1 MSERILLIEDDQS
14 FRAMLGE
21 ALADKGYL
29 VAAASSAEE
38 GVSRLQKDSFDLVLT
53 DVKLPGMSGIEAI
66 PRLKKADPDVDI
78 IVMTAFSTRE
88 MAVEAVKLGAYD
100 FFSKPFSLAE
110 MEVVVRRAL
119 EKRQL
124 QSEVESLRETIKRGG
139 SLGKIVGQGTA
150 MRAIGALV
158 EKIAGLD
165 TTVLITGESG
175 SGKELISDTLHSL
188 SPRASEPFIKVNCAA
203 IPENLLES
211 ELFGHEKGAF
221 TGATTSRPGKFEQA
235 RGGSILLDEIGDM
248 PLSIQPKLLRVVEQK
263 QVERLGGGRS
273 VDVDVRIIAA
283 TNQDLQSQV
292 REKTFREDLFY
303 RLNVATIH
311 LPPLRER
318 KEDLPFLAAHF
329 LEKVN
334 ARLGTN
340 FTGLTGD
347 AVEELMNHDWPGNV
361 RELANAIE
369 RAAIVGQGSL
379 LAREEI
385 RLAFQ
390 KDLRL
395 VQVPVST
402 HTPSLKETL
411 AEVEKGLILNAL
423 RKSEGKQTQAATMLG
438 ISAKNLWNKLQ
449 KHGIEPKGAVPPES
463 PETS

>member
-53 DVKLPGMSGIEAI
+53 DVKLPGMSGIESI

-139 SLGKIVGQGTA
+139 SLGKIVGQGIA
-150 MRAIGALV
+150 MRSIGALV

-188 SPRASEPFIKVNCAA
+188 SPRASGPFVKVNCAA

-263 QVERLGGGRS
+263 QVERLGGGRP

-340 FTGLTGD
+340 FTGFTAE
-347 AVEELMNHDWPGNV
+347 AVEELMCHDWPGNV

-369 RAAIVGQGSL
+369 RAAIVGQGSHL
-379 LAREEI
+379 SREEI
-385 RLAFQ
+385 HLAFQ

-395 VQVPVST
+395 VQVPVSA

-423 RKSEGKQTQAATMLG
+423 TKSNGKQTQAAAMLG
-438 ISAKNLWNKLQ
+438 ISPKNLWNKLQ
-449 KHGIEPKGAVPPES
+449 KHGIEPKGTVPPDNEVK
-463 PETS
+463 